1 MTGIVRKRDT
11 GEAGNTGE
19 FGTVHRCDAEVTVA
33 GTTAIVLDEGEDER
47 SGPSMRIPTW
57 AVDRAEHKVE
67 LANRRLER
75 EGITDRFDLDRVDEP
90 VEHRAPTAYEADEY
104 GFEAGQIYAF
114 QYSTITLNRPAIC
127 HDGWGF
133 DAALDRV
140 PGKDEFAMR
149 SVPGRDF
156 GGWRPDPGR
165 CDHCGK
171 FRDRNTTYL
180 VTHPETGET
189 MQVGASC
196 MEAFLGIKP
205 KGLWTLGMKVDDLY
219 PEDEP
224 PPPASSMTVTDN
236 RELIAKAL
244 IATEM
249 GKRYVSKSRAEE
261 WGTASTADR
270 VGDLFGENTFRR
282 YTPEEREEREQAQSQ
297 LQDVLDSGV
306 VDDVIAA
313 GTAIGTD
320 SDYGRNLTM
329 ALEAG
334 FATTRMHGVVISA
347 VAVYG
352 RQQRDTA
359 RAQADRDRTAT
370 AAQGYAADVKTRMR
384 EVPVTVTNVYESTR
398 PRYAYP
404 YGDEPFQIITMRDAD
419 GHEIVWRTGSIQ
431 PVEPGDRVTMTGT
444 VKAHSQYR
452 DVDQTEINRALL
464 EKLVELGADGFPAA
478 EEPYSP
484 NALGRA
490 GKKLAGEKIRIEESA
505 ELPYAKGTWAVIGR
519 TTGNHRVTWQTSDP
533 VAVGEVEEIT
543 GRIND
548 IEEAGVKT
556 AVIDLV

>member
-1 MTGIVRKRDT
+1 MAGITRKRDT
-11 GEAGNTGE
+11 GEAGNQGE
-19 FGTVHRCDAEVTVA
+19 FGTVHRSDADVTVTDTPTVVQA
-33 GTTAIVLDEGEDER
+33 EGGDER

-57 AVDRAEHKVE
+57 AVERAEHKVE

-75 EGITDRFDLDRVDEP
+75 EGITDRFELECVDEP
-90 VEHRAPTAYEADEY
+90 VEHRGPTAFEADEY
-104 GFEAGQIYAF
+104 GLEAGKTYAF
-114 QYSTITLNRPAIC
+114 QYSTITLNRPAIS
-127 HDGWGF
+127 HDGWRF

-140 PGKDEFAMR
+140 PGTDEFTMR
-149 SVPGRDF
+149 TVPGRDF
-156 GGWRPDPGR
+156 GGWRPEPGR

-196 MEAFLGIKP
+196 MEAFLGIRP
-205 KGLWTLGMKVDDLY
+205 KGLWTLGMGMRDLY
-219 PEDEP
+219 PEYET

-270 VGDLFGENTFRR
+270 VEDLFGEDSLRR
-282 YTPEEREEREQAQSQ
+282 YTPEEREEREQAQTQ

-313 GTAIGTD
+313 GTAVGTD
-320 SDYGRNLTM
+320 SDYGRNLTTV
-329 ALEAG
+329 LQAG
-334 FATTRMHGVVISA
+334 FATDKMRGTVISA

-352 RQQRDTA
+352 RQQRETVK
-359 RAQADRDRTAT
+359 AQADRDRAAT
-370 AAQGYAADVKTRMR
+370 AAQGFAADVKTRMR

-419 GHEIVWRTGSIQ
+419 GHEIVWKTGSIQ

-452 DVDQTEINRALL
+452 GVDQTEISRALL

-490 GKKLAGEKIRIEESA
+490 GKKLTGEKIRIEETT
-505 ELPYAKGTWAVIGR
+505 ELPYAKGMWAVTGR
-519 TTGNHRVTWQTSDP
+519 TTSNHRVTWQTSDP
-533 VAVGEVEEIT
+533 AAVGEVEEIT
-543 GRIND
+543 AKIND
-548 IEEAGVKT
+548 IEEAGVKS
-556 AVIDLV
+556 AVIDES